1 MLSRRRGAACTALIA
16 SALLAALSE
25 GCTGAID
32 TQLGAPGAPGAG
44 GAPGASGAPGAPGN
58 PNSVTPATS
67 EEPGGVGDA
76 RSITGVGNSTR
87 IPKLSNAQWENSTQD
102 LLRLTAPSGLSEEFT
117 PEAQDKGYD
126 TIAASTLTVSG
137 DAWARYQT
145 AAEAL
150 AQRVTADAA
159 QLAKITPSGS
169 FANDDAKAAAF
180 VTQFGRRAFRRPLS
194 SEEKS
199 AYMGLYARG
208 PSLVGG
214 APFASG
220 VRLVLEAM
228 LQSPNF
234 LYRVERATND
244 GKAGDPRAF
253 LSGYELATRLSFAL
267 TNSTPGDDLL
277 DAAENKELDGADGL
291 EKWAA
296 KLLDTPRAREVMLA
310 FHEQT
315 FGIEEFG
322 TQDKEPALGFDA
334 SALEPLLKEEARR
347 FLSFVVDRSAGIEL
361 LLTSNVTF
369 VNASTAPFYGLTGV
383 SGSALQQRELD
394 AKTRAGLLTQL
405 GFLSKNATRSSSDPV
420 HRGLAIVR
428 KVLCDDPD
436 PPPMMFALP
445 QPVAGVTTREVYE
458 KATACGV
465 GCHDTLINPPGFA
478 FETFDAVGKFRTTDE
493 GKPVDATGTLT
504 LREGYS
510 SAEKKAGAQTKISFN
525 GPVELMQKLAETPRV
540 HECYARNFM
549 RYVLA
554 RELASVERGAGSAL
568 GDASREHGSMR
579 EVLLALVKLDA
590 FRARVS
596 EPE

>member
-1 MLSRRRGAACTALIA
+1 MWSRQRGEARTALIA
-16 SALLAALSE
+16 SALLGALS
-25 GCTGAID
+25 GSCTGAID
-32 TQLGAPGAPGAG
+32 TRCGECEPAAPGAG
-44 GAPGASGAPGAPGN
+44 APGD
-58 PNSVTPATS
+58 PNGTTPAS
-67 EEPGGVGDA
+67 SQEPGGIGDA
-76 RSITGVGNSTR
+76 RSTTGVGNSTR

-102 LLRLTAPSGLSEEFT
+102 LLKLSAPSGMSEEFT

-126 TIAASTLTVSG
+126 SIAASTLTVSG

-150 AQRVTADAA
+150 AQRVTSDAA
-159 QLAKITPSGS
+159 QLAKITPSGT
-169 FANDDAKAAAF
+169 FANDDARANAF

-194 SEEKS
+194 NEEKA
-199 AYMGLYARG
+199 AYVALYASG

-214 APFASG
+214 APFPAG

-234 LYRVERATND
+234 LYRVEHATNES
-244 GKAGDPRAF
+244 KPSDPRAF

-267 TNSTPGDDLL
+267 TNSTPSDELL
-277 DAAENKELDGADGL
+277 DAAENKELDSADGVA
-291 EKWAA
+291 KWAA
-296 KLLDTPRAREVMLA
+296 QLLDTPRARDVLLA

-322 TQDKEPALGFDA
+322 TQDKEPALGFDTD
-334 SALEPLLKEEARR
+334 ALEPLLKDEARH
-347 FLSFVVDRSAGIEL
+347 FLSFVIDRSAGIEL

-369 VNASTAPFYGLTGV
+369 VNASTAPFYGLAGV

-394 AKTRAGLLTQL
+394 TKTRSGLLTQL
-405 GFLSKNATRSSSDPV
+405 GFLSKNATRSTSDPV
-420 HRGLAIVR
+420 HRGLAVVR
-428 KVLCDDPD
+428 RVLCDDPD

-445 QPVAGVTTREVYE
+445 QPVAGVTTRELYE

-504 LREGYS
+504 LREGFT
-510 SAEKKAGAQTKISFN
+510 SAEKRAGAQTKLSFD
-525 GPVELMQKLAETPRV
+525 GAVELMHKLAETPRV

-549 RYVLA
+549 RFVLA

-568 GDASREHGSMR
+568 GGTSRERGSMR

>member
-1 MLSRRRGAACTALIA
+1 MLSRRRGAARTALIA
-16 SALLAALSE
+16 SALLGALS
-25 GCTGAID
+25 GSCTGSIETRCGECEPAAPSAN
-32 TQLGAPGAPGAG
+32 GAGALPGATAG
-44 GAPGASGAPGAPGN
+44 
-58 PNSVTPATS
+58 PNGVTPAGS
-67 EEPGGVGDA
+67 EEPGGIGDA
-76 RSITGVGNSTR
+76 RSTTGVGNSTR
-87 IPKLSNAQWENSTQD
+87 VPKLSNAQWENSTQD
-102 LLRLTAPSGLSEEFT
+102 LLRLAAPSGLSAEFT

-150 AQRVTADAA
+150 AQRVTGDPA

-169 FANDDAKAAAF
+169 FANDDAKASAF
-180 VTQFGRRAFRRPLS
+180 ITQFGRRAFRRPLS
-194 SEEKS
+194 SEEKA
-199 AYMGLYARG
+199 AYVALYARG

-214 APFASG
+214 APYPAG

-234 LYRVERATND
+234 LYRVERATNES
-244 GKAGDPRAF
+244 KPSDPRAF
-253 LSGYELATRLSFAL
+253 LTGYELATRLSYAL
-267 TNSTPGDDLL
+267 TNTTPSDELL
-277 DAAENKELDGADGL
+277 EAAENGQLDSAEGVA
-291 EKWAA
+291 EWAG
-296 KLLDTPRAREVMLA
+296 KLLDTPRARGVLLA

-334 SALEPLLKEEARR
+334 TVLEPLLKDEARR
-347 FLSFVVDRSAGIEL
+347 FLSFVIDRGAGIEL

-369 VNASTAPFYGLTGV
+369 VNGSTAPFYGLTDV
-383 SGSALQQRELD
+383 TGSAMQQRELD
-394 AKTRAGLLTQL
+394 AQERAGLLTQL
-405 GFLSKNATRSSSDPV
+405 GFLSKNATRNTSDPV
-420 HRGLAIVR
+420 HRGLAVAR
-428 KVLCDDPD
+428 RVLCDEPD

-445 QPVAGVTTREVYE
+445 QPMAGLTTRELYE

-478 FETFDAVGKFRTTDE
+478 FETFDAVGRLRTSDQ

-504 LREGYS
+504 LREGYT
-510 SAEKKAGAQTKISFN
+510 SAEKRAGAQTKLSFD
-525 GPVELMQKLAETPRV
+525 GAVELMHKLAETPRV

-568 GDASREHGSMR
+568 GETSLERGSMR